1 MAPVLC
7 GAGAVMN
14 QLEAIDFVMR
24 GQVDGV
30 EITPRT
36 IGLPQFNEF
45 NQQAEAFLA
54 GSERVALGEAHVE
67 ILEGSY
73 SLRILLPALALAA
86 VEPDLRLL
94 AREDALGE
102 IDARRAEIVARWQ
115 TRSKEA
121 EALTYEI
128 RPGTPAL
135 PAIHISK
142 ASDYHVG
149 EVSPWVAVEKYLL
162 GTVVDMGGAQ
172 KANVH
177 VRLED
182 TGRIAKIGTSQGY
195 LHDQQENR
203 LYHRILVHVR
213 ADQHHRTGDLR
224 NLQLISFVDFHP
236 VYDEAALDRFAAT
249 GREAWRDVP
258 DAAAWVRE
266 LRGGE

>member
-1 MAPVLC
+1 
-7 GAGAVMN
+7 MN
-14 QLEAIDFVMR
+14 QVEAIEFVMR

-36 IGLPQFNEF
+36 IGLSQFNEF
-45 NQQAEAFLA
+45 NQQAEVFLA
-54 GSERVALGEAHVE
+54 GSERLALGEAHVE

-73 SLRILLPALALAA
+73 RLRVLLPVIALAA

-102 IDARRAEIVARWQ
+102 IDSKRAEIVTRWQ
-115 TRSKEA
+115 ARSKAA
-121 EALTYEI
+121 ETLTYEI
-128 RPGTPAL
+128 RPGTAAL
-135 PAIHISK
+135 PAVRISK

-182 TGRIAKIGTSQGY
+182 TGRVVKIGASQGY

-203 LYHRILVHVR
+203 LYHKILVHVR
-213 ADQHHRTGDLR
+213 AEQHHRTSDLR
-224 NLQLISFVDFHP
+224 NLQMIGFVDYQP

-266 LRGGE
+266 VRGGE

>member
-1 MAPVLC
+1 
-7 GAGAVMN
+7 MN
-14 QLEAIDFVMR
+14 QAEAIEFVMR

-36 IGLPQFNEF
+36 IGLSQFNEF

-54 GSERVALGEAHVE
+54 GSERLALGKAHVE

-73 SLRILLPALALAA
+73 RLRVLLPVIALAA

-102 IDARRAEIVARWQ
+102 IDSKRAEIVTRWQ
-115 TRSKEA
+115 TRSKAA
-121 EALTYEI
+121 EALSYEI
-128 RPGTPAL
+128 RPGTAAL
-135 PAIHISK
+135 PAVCISK

-177 VRLED
+177 VRLDD
-182 TGRIAKIGTSQGY
+182 TGRVVKIGASQGY
-195 LHDQQENR
+195 LHDQRENR
-203 LYHRILVHVR
+203 LYHKILVHVR
-213 ADQHHRTGDLR
+213 AEQHHRTSDLR
-224 NLQLISFVDFHP
+224 NLQMIGFVDYQP
-236 VYDEAALDRFAAT
+236 VYDEAALDRFAAQ
-249 GREAWRDVP
+249 GKEAWRDVA
-258 DAAAWVRE
+258 DAVAWVRE